1 MFDRYLADAIVVV
14 HLIFVMYAVFG
25 GVLVLK
31 WVYTVYSHVP
41 ALLWGIAVEV
51 NGWICPLTPLE
62 NELRAK
68 AGLAG
73 YTGGFVE
80 HYVLP
85 VLYPDNLT
93 RLDQWTLAAVLILVN
108 VVIYVFVIRKYGW
121 LKLKGRR
128 DLTRHR

>member
-1 MFDRYLADAIVVV
+1 MLDRYLADAIVVV
-14 HLIFVMYAVFG
+14 HLMFVMYAVFG

-31 WVYTVYSHVP
+31 WKYTVYSHIP
-41 ALLWGIAVEV
+41 ALLWGIVVEV

-62 NELRAK
+62 NELRTR
-68 AGLAG
+68 AGAVG
-73 YTGGFVE
+73 YKGGFVE
-80 HYVLP
+80 HYFLP

-93 RLDQWTLAAVLILVN
+93 RSDQWTLAAFLIFVN

-128 DLTRHR
+128 DLTKFR

>member
-1 MFDRYLADAIVVV
+1 MFDRFLADAIVVV

-68 AGLAG
+68 AGLTG
-73 YTGGFVE
+73 YAGGFVE

-93 RLDQWTLAAVLILVN
+93 RFDQYVLAALLILVN
-108 VVIYVFVIRKYGW
+108 VVVYAFVIRKHGW
-121 LKLKGRR
+121 LIKNSMQ
-128 DLTRHR
+128 